1 MLCRRGG
8 GKRKINGLATC
19 SLSKVYLLLT
29 VSSYTLGFPF
39 WSYCTDLLQGK
50 EARCPGVASPREGTT
65 PPFAPLKILET
76 PTLLPLEVLSL
87 GEPLLT
93 AGWGHIPPVPKK

>member
-1 MLCRRGG
+1 M
-8 GKRKINGLATC
+8 
-19 SLSKVYLLLT
+19 
-29 VSSYTLGFPF
+29 
-39 WSYCTDLLQGK
+39 
-50 EARCPGVASPREGTT
+50 ASPREGTT